1 MSYRDKQYETC
12 LVSVENN
19 IGTIQLNRPKAF
31 NAVNIKLLDESYE
44 IISGFNDDPEVRAI
58 IMRGNANA
66 FAAGADLKAV
76 NNFNAFEARNFLDK
90 VHRTLFALEDNHKPT
105 VAAVNG
111 LALGGGLEMVLA
123 ADIRVLADNATLGL
137 PEINIGIFPGAGGT
151 QRFPRSASICVA
163 KQYIFTGDFF
173 DAETAYRIGLANMV
187 VPAAEVVE
195 TATKIARKLT
205 KKPPLAL
212 REAKACVNNSMN
224 LDIKAGCRAEQ
235 IAWSM
240 LFSSEDQKE
249 GMAAFLENRK
259 ADFKGR

>member
-58 IMRGNANA
+58 IMRGNENA

-111 LALGGGLEMVLA
+111 LALGGGL
-123 ADIRVLADNATLGL
+123 
-137 PEINIGIFPGAGGT
+137 
-151 QRFPRSASICVA
+151 
-163 KQYIFTGDFF
+163 
-173 DAETAYRIGLANMV
+173 
-187 VPAAEVVE
+187 
-195 TATKIARKLT
+195 
-205 KKPPLAL
+205 
-212 REAKACVNNSMN
+212 
-224 LDIKAGCRAEQ
+224 
-235 IAWSM
+235 
-240 LFSSEDQKE
+240 
-249 GMAAFLENRK
+249 
-259 ADFKGR
+259 